1 MVQGVHAANVVHFDL
16 KCDNVLLAPLPGR
29 SSADVWQPDAAAKK
43 AAFRVVLADFGE
55 GRAFGGLRWSA
66 TAHSLAQTPTWT
78 PMRCGKLQHISS
90 ACIKHYAAT
99 VF

>member
-55 GRAFGGLRWSA
+55 GRAFGGLRWFA
-66 TAHSLAQTPTWT
+66 
-78 PMRCGKLQHISS
+78 
-90 ACIKHYAAT
+90 
-99 VF
+99 